1 MFDIFL
7 YIYIYIYYILYKYI
21 IMENIWKLINYILY
35 NMKDNN
41 LYIYFF
47 FY

>member
-7 YIYIYIYYILYKYI
+7 HIYIYIYYILYKYI
-21 IMENIWKLINYILY
+21 IVENIWKLINYILY
-35 NMKDNN
+35 NKRDNN

-47 FY
+47 DY